1 MKTKTL
7 LLVAAFIIAG
17 IIPAVAQS
25 NPGSTNG
32 TDVEM
37 QLTWPD
43 GAIYNNSAYI
53 NEYALYWWISGGNYD
68 TEKTITEFSWQE
80 TAGGGG
86 LQKDTYTSAG
96 SLNTNYDNTF
106 TWPGGRMP
114 EFGIGTE
121 LSLLN
126 GSTNVSGPPVYGY
139 APSVVLGSISYSS
152 SDGSTTLNYNQ
163 QMQFVMETGGE
174 AGSTDSELYGITAC
188 AEAITYTETTYMG
201 IPYYV
206 YSLTTAIPP
215 EQIQVG
221 NLGNLTPSGTDPLYG
236 LPCGTVY
243 AVLPT
248 HQEVPVTPKVG
259 GSAFIYAHMN
269 AQGYQLVSQCVA
281 TTPTNQARTIIG
293 VGEQVNL
300 SFNPTLPT
308 NAVWSTTAGG
318 FSVRSGTTTQLT
330 APSNAANVT
339 VTATVFGKSINKI
352 FSVVE
357 PTGIDHAQ
365 ITGTNSYPL
374 GAAGAGMTNTIWI
387 APTSVS
393 FYRVSVLEIG
403 EDATNIWGFF
413 SQWTPQQLHH
423 STADKWTALNQANQ
437 FKDAANFGSYS
448 SWGTGGGFTWN
459 IPERWQVTGSGVTNS
474 MTGCAQIF
482 SIDVNGAASIDKY
495 GNWIQ
500 RTTNNV
506 ITTN

>member
-1 MKTKTL
+1 MKTKAL
-7 LLVAAFIIAG
+7 LFVAALLVAG
-17 IIPAVAQS
+17 MIPAVAQS

-32 TDVEM
+32 TDFEM
-37 QLTWPD
+37 QLAWPD
-43 GAIYNNSAYI
+43 GTAYVSAIQKKDIDTKVSYGCNFYWYI
-53 NEYALYWWISGGNYD
+53 N
-68 TEKTITEFSWQE
+68 WQE
-80 TAGGGG
+80 TAGGNGEIR
-86 LQKDTYTSAG
+86 QCAYTN
-96 SLNTNYDNTF
+96 LYY
-106 TWPGGRMP
+106 WPGGRWP
-114 EFGIGTE
+114 EFGGYY
-121 LSLLN
+121 N
-126 GSTNVSGPPVYGY
+126 GPAPVGPVPPYQGG
-139 APSVVLGSISYSS
+139 VVMFGSYYFVS
-152 SDGSTTLNYNQ
+152 SDGTGTIQYNDQ
-163 QMQFVMETGGE
+163 AQMMLMTGGE
-174 AGSTDSELYGITAC
+174 PGSTGSELYLISGGAYASC
-188 AEAITYTETTYMG
+188 YEPAIGEWIG
-201 IPYYV
+201 WDIP
-206 YSLTTAIPP
+206 SQQIQIGSLGTLTT
-215 EQIQVG
+215 
-221 NLGNLTPSGTDPLYG
+221 NGTL
-236 LPCGTVY
+236 Y

-248 HQEVPVTPKVG
+248 HQEVPVTPHVN
-259 GSAFIYAHMN
+259 GSKYYNAGVN

-281 TTPTNQARTIIG
+281 TTPTNQARTTIG

-300 SFNPTLPT
+300 NFSPTLSVT
-308 NAVWSTTAGG
+308 YSNVVWSTTGG
-318 FSVRSGTTTQLT
+318 SLSYTNGTSDFFT
-330 APSNAANVT
+330 APSSATTVT
-339 VTATVFGKSINKI
+339 ITATVFGKPITKTFKVI
-352 FSVVE
+352 E